1 MHIPN
6 KLMAGQD
13 FKRSV
18 VNTINAIIDYLKT
31 QRIVGDGKNITVN
44 QFTSGIG
51 LQVKTQSGGGRGGGG
66 GGEFN
71 HPFKLSIIDTNGY
84 QTLRI
89 EEGRIAITNNTQDR
103 TYVTYVDHQ
112 TLDFTS
118 ISEEGEYYVI
128 LVVQYDKSGNGDI
141 RDNGYFPCSVY
152 FVDADALTNIV
163 PSTRGLQST
172 IIGRIKAEFKDNNL
186 TFSVSH
192 QNLVSDLFLEFN
204 SLNHPFSIL
213 ASSTEFYDGVLK
225 NDYNLI
231 DFSFNTIPG
240 KLTFDGTEYNISGTS
255 LGLLSDDTY
264 VYITMKADGSSRPT
278 IEDSDS
284 ILPYYDASDDTYH
297 ICLGYV
303 SFDAQTFGIKID
315 QYIHDDVY
323 IERDTYKVK
332 TIENDGEPE
341 YLSAKFTFDTPDS
354 SYNFSSYSSTY
365 IGGDTETSS
374 LSPSG
379 TSYKIKPVWLY
390 KNINGFSTS
399 DEQVLYNVNG
409 SLKWDDAP
417 SGGSGGDT
425 FKVKVTQN
433 DTTPNFL
440 SAKVTSQNSSL
451 NISVLQGTP
460 QQENFQINTGYFY
473 SHDGSIGIAETN
485 RGLDFALSSHLVQVD
500 SSDNDPDYLSNKIDS
515 TNDSLMMDVG
525 NYGYG
530 KILNLRIN
538 PDVFISSDRTVDID
552 ATTEFEI
559 DFSVPNLY
567 KVKVDRNDSS
577 PDYLDAKIATTSPLT
592 KTKANNVLTLGL
604 DLPAGDGLLAIKGG
618 TLTIIP
624 IGVGVAVGDGDTI
637 NWEEPVDC
645 DAAEPPQEN
654 NNNENNNE
662 NNEE

>member
-1 MHIPN
+1 MQLPN
-6 KLMAGQD
+6 KLMSGQD

-18 VNTINAIIDYLKT
+18 VNTINALIDYLKT
-31 QRIVGDGKNITVN
+31 QRLVGDGKNIIVN
-44 QFTSGIG
+44 QYTSGIG
-51 LQVKTQSGGGRGGGG
+51 IQVRSQYNGGGGG
-66 GGEFN
+66 GGEVFN
-71 HPFKLSIIDTNGY
+71 HPFKLTIVYINGEPR
-84 QTLRI
+84 LEI
-89 EEGRIAITNNTQDR
+89 EEGRITITNNTQSR
-103 TYVTYVDHQ
+103 TYVSYLENH
-112 TLDFTS
+112 TLDLLPYIMDT
-118 ISEEGEYYVI
+118 GDYYVMLMI
-128 LVVQYDKSGNGDI
+128 QYDKDGNGSG
-141 RDNGYFPCSVY
+141 DNDYFPCLVY
-152 FVDADALTNIV
+152 FVPADSLTNVV
-163 PSTRGLQST
+163 PATRGIYTT
-172 IIGRIKAEFKDNNL
+172 IIGKIHAEQVNQS
-186 TFSVSH
+186 TTYVVTH
-192 QNLVSDLFLEFN
+192 QNLISDLFLEFN

-213 ASSTEFYDGVLK
+213 ASTSAFPEGEII
-225 NDYNLI
+225 DYYTLT
-231 DFSFNTIPG
+231 DFDIYVAGG
-240 KLTFDGTEYNISGTS
+240 KLTFDSTEYNISGTN
-255 LGLLSDDTY
+255 LGGLLTDS
-264 VYITMKADGSSRPT
+264 YIYLNIEADGSSRPT

-341 YLSAKFTFDTPDS
+341 YLSGKFTFDTPDS
-354 SYNFSSYSSTY
+354 SNNFSSYSSTY

-390 KNINGFSTS
+390 KNINGYSSS
-399 DEQVLYNVNG
+399 DEQVLFNVNG
-409 SLKWDDAP
+409 HLKWDDAP
-417 SGGSGGDT
+417 SGGTGGDT
-425 FKVKVTQN
+425 YKVKITQA
-433 DTTPNFL
+433 DTADYL
-440 SAKVTSQNSSL
+440 SNKVTSQNSSITITTVSSG
-451 NISVLQGTP
+451 IS
-460 QQENFQINTGYFY
+460 QQENFQINPAYFY
-473 SHDGSIGIAETN
+473 SHDGSIGIASTN
-485 RGLDFALSSHLVQVD
+485 QGLDFTLSSHLVQVD
-500 SSDNDPDYLSNKIDS
+500 SSDNNPDYLANKIDS

-530 KILNLRIN
+530 RILNLRIN
-538 PDVFISSDRTVDID
+538 PDVFISSDGTVDID

-567 KVKVDRNDSS
+567 KVKVDGSDSS
-577 PDYLDAKIATTSPLT
+577 PNYLDAKIATTSPLT

-637 NWEEPVDC
+637 NWEEPVEC

-654 NNNENNNE
+654 NNNENN
-662 NNEE
+662 EE